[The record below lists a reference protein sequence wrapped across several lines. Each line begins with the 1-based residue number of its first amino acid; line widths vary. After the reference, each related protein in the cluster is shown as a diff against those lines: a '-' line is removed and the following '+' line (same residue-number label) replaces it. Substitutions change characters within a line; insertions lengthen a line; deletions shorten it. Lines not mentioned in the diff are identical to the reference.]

1 MNYILEKSNKRV
13 VWINPDPNQLTG
25 VEAWGEFNPSIHE
38 IVYALHYNPQIG
50 ETFRAKI
57 VEGVAQNFEPR
68 KVYNK
73 TTGEERILQS
83 WEDQIDPE
91 TETDLEPLK
100 DKNGLWS
107 PHQIYTET
115 DGWVIDV
122 DQKKNSLIRLVNSI
136 CEQKIVSGF
145 ASTALG
151 ASYFYSSDRDDQL
164 NLVGL
169 VSLNASV
176 LYKCTDKDGIKEYR
190 NHTADQ
196 IKQVLADGA
205 ARKTF
210 LLQKCASLKAM
221 IQAVGADSKLDE
233 IDTIE
238 PVDASVELD
247 KIDITSGWD

>member
-1 MNYILEKSNKRV
+1 MSNYIIDKHSNIV
-13 VWINPDPNQLTG
+13 IWINVDPNQLTG
-25 VEAWGEFNPSIHE
+25 KLAWGEFDLDKHD
-38 IVYALHYNPQIG
+38 IVYSLHYNPQIG

-196 IKQVLADGA
+196 IKQVLNDGA
-205 ARKTF
+205 IRKT
-210 LLQKCASLKAM
+210 LLLKNCASLKAAL
-221 IQAVGADSKLDE
+221 QTVDTDSKFDE
-233 IDTIE
+233 
-238 PVDASVELD
+238 
-247 KIDITSGWD
+247 IDITSGWD

>member
-73 TTGEERILQS
+73 STGVDRVLFN
-83 WEDQIDPE
+83 WDDCLDPE
-91 TETDLEPLK
+91 KETGNEPLK
-100 DKNGLWS
+100 DEKGSLLS
-107 PHQIYTET
+107 HQIYTDA
-115 DGWVIDV
+115 DGWIVDV
-122 DQKKNSLIRLVNSI
+122 DQKKDSLIKLVNSI
-136 CEQKIVSGF
+136 CESKIVSGF
-145 ASTALG
+145 ASAALG
-151 ASYFYSSDRDDQL
+151 ASHFYSSDRDDQL

-176 LYKCTDKDGIKEYR
+176 LYKCTDKNGIKEYR
-190 NHTADQ
+190 NHTTDQ
-196 IKQVLADGA
+196 IKQVLNDGA
-205 ARKTF
+205 IRKTF
-210 LLQKCASLKAM
+210 LLQKCASLKFE
-221 IQAVGADSKLDE
+221 IQAAE
-233 IDTIE
+233 
-238 PVDASVELD
+238 SVEQLNQ
-247 KIDITSGWD
+247 IDIQSGWE

>member
-1 MNYILEKSNKRV
+1 MSNYIIDKHSNIV
-13 VWINPDPNQLTG
+13 IWINVDPDQLTG
-25 VEAWGEFNPSIHE
+25 KMAWGEFDLDKHD
-38 IVYALHYNPQIG
+38 IVYSLHHNPQIG
-50 ETFRAKI
+50 ETFRAK
-57 VEGVAQNFEPR
+57 VVDGVAQDFEPR

-83 WEDQIDPE
+83 WDEAIDPE

-122 DQKKNSLIRLVNSI
+122 DQKKNSLIRIVNSI

-196 IKQVLADGA
+196 IKQVLNDGA
-205 ARKTF
+205 IRKT
-210 LLQKCASLKAM
+210 LLLKNCASLKAAL
-221 IQAVGADSKLDE
+221 QTVDTDSKFDE
-233 IDTIE
+233 
-238 PVDASVELD
+238 
-247 KIDITSGWD
+247 IDITSGWD